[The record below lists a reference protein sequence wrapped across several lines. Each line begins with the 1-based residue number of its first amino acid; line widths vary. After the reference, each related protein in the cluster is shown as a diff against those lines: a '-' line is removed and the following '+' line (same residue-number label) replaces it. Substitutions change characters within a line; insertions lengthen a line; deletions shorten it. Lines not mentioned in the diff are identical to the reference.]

1 MDFAIENIESIKKM
15 LQIGESTLCSKRKLE
30 DNKLNVNKTIIKQL
44 DSMRTTDNQRYN
56 YFFNLQNNFYY
67 LTHLKLNEF
76 I

>member
-1 MDFAIENIESIKKM
+1 M

-44 DSMRTTDNQRYN
+44 DSMRTTDNQRYS

-67 LTHLKLNEF
+67 LIHLKLNEF